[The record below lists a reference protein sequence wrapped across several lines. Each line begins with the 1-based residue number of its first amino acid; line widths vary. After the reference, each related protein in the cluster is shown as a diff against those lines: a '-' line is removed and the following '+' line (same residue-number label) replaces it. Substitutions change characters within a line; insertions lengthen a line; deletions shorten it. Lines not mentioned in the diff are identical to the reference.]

1 MKRED
6 LVIGGGATR
15 SRRGGFLPGPMS
27 TKHSESIGVIVRV
40 RPEAPG
46 DAVDDGGEQPAV
58 AQLDGCSLALFHPS
72 ADAGESDA
80 AGAPLPPAVF
90 RAAPRLERR

>member
-1 MKRED
+1 
-6 LVIGGGATR
+6 
-15 SRRGGFLPGPMS
+15 MS

-46 DAVDDGGEQPAV
+46 DTVDDGGEQPAV

-80 AGAPLPPAVF
+80 AGAPLSRF
-90 RAAPRLERR
+90 SGRRRGWSGGDPLLPDSS